1 MLHLKEYE
9 DLKGKIAEYREILA
23 DKRKIDEM
31 IIKELE
37 EIKEKYGVKSLET
50 LIRNYDIK
58 LIGYEERRKKGEKMD
73 LAIQMAERRKKEYE
87 SALQELK

>member
-1 MLHLKEYE
+1 
-9 DLKGKIAEYREILA
+9 
-23 DKRKIDEM
+23 
-31 IIKELE
+31 
-37 EIKEKYGVKSLET
+37 LET

-58 LIGYEERRKKGEKMD
+58 LIEYEERRKKGEKMD